1 MATLIDVRSWPDVQR
16 LVQVVAALNPYAGFG
31 DVPAALGR
39 FDGGPFG
46 FQVFP
51 RAPPRPSWL
60 WMDTGSQVVVASAG
74 VSTVA
79 DGLAVLSSTLEPLV
93 RVGTWSSTSAQ
104 IDTARFLLAA
114 LGDRFVRGPRSWV
127 LVGHSYGGSILCV
140 LSALLAAAGV
150 VADLQLCTFGSP
162 RPGDNAL
169 SLVLA
174 PFTVRR
180 YQCSDDPVPRFPPHL
195 LEAPAATL
203 AAPFPVAVNWSRFVQ
218 PQGGVILFP
227 DGVVQTRQLP
237 PSLLPIADVELLGW
251 ALSDRGFFSTGHRI
265 AEYQFRVAEAT
276 AAAAAFPPA
285 PTTGTGPEPT
295 DPLTTQQ
302 IQAVSTGGTV
312 RISPFGGLTMSQGYI
327 PPQFRA
333 VAFKAMPN
341 DYRVRWMGFTV
352 LAGLNRSNARSLARG
367 INGWLR
373 RMQGAKSAD
382 HTAFNAAIAAYW
394 LVCVSSSQGFN
405 PPLVVT

>member
-1 MATLIDVRSWPDVQR
+1 MALFIDVRSWPDVQR

-46 FQVFP
+46 YQVFP
-51 RAPPRPSWL
+51 RSPPTPSWL
-60 WMDTGSQVVVASAG
+60 WMDTGNQVVVASAG
-74 VSTVA
+74 VSTVQ
-79 DGLAVLSSTLEPLV
+79 DGLAVLSSTLQPLV
-93 RVGTWSSTSAQ
+93 RVGSWSSTSAQ
-104 IDTARFLLAA
+104 IDAARLMLAS
-114 LGDRFVRGPRSWV
+114 LGDRFARGPRSWV
-127 LVGHSYGGSILCV
+127 LAGHSYGGSILCV
-140 LSALLAAAGV
+140 LAALLADAGV
-150 VADLQLCTFGSP
+150 VSDLQLCSFGAP

-169 SLVLA
+169 SLILA
-174 PFTVRR
+174 RYTVRR
-180 YQCSDDPVPRFPPHL
+180 YQNSDDPVPRFPPHL
-195 LEAPAATL
+195 VEAPAATL
-203 AAPFPVAVNWSRFVQ
+203 AAPFPVAVAWSLFVQ
-218 PQGGVILFP
+218 PQGGVVLWP

-237 PSLLPIADVELLGW
+237 PSVLPIADAQLLGW

-285 PTTGTGPEPT
+285 LTTGTGPEPT
-295 DPLTTQQ
+295 DPLTAQQ
-302 IQAVSTGGTV
+302 LQAASTGGVAST
-312 RISPFGGLTMSQGYI
+312 SPIGGIVMSQGYI

-333 VAFKAMPN
+333 KAVKTGPLF
-341 DYRVRWMGFTV
+341 YRVQWMGNNV
-352 LAGLNRSNARSLARG
+352 LTGTSRSNARSLARG

-373 RMQGAKSAD
+373 RMQGAAFAD
-382 HTAFNAAIAAYW
+382 HTAFNASLAAYW